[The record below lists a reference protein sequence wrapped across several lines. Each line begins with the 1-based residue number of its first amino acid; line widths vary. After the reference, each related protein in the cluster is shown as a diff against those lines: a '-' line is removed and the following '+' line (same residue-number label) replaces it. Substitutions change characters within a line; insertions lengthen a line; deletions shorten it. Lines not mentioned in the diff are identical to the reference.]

1 VLRAI
6 RCEGVEASSSTSSK
20 GERLPE
26 KASDLYRLLNKKRI
40 GREKE
45 RREETE
51 KEERRGA
58 KILRGDKG

>member
-1 VLRAI
+1 MR
-6 RCEGVEASSSTSSK
+6 RSGSEQFHKFK

-26 KASDLYRLLNKKRI
+26 KANNLYRLLKKKRI
-40 GREKE
+40 RREKE

-51 KEERRGA
+51 KEERRGE

>member
-1 VLRAI
+1 
-6 RCEGVEASSSTSSK
+6 
-20 GERLPE
+20 
-26 KASDLYRLLNKKRI
+26 LNKKRI